1 MRDEYPPLQVVA
13 GDEVTLTCSATGG
26 RPGATNFTW
35 SLQEE
40 VRGLTSLLD
49 SAVYVYT
56 DTMSLGLEQRE
67 LLRD

>member
-13 GDEVTLTCSATGG
+13 GDQVTLTCSATGG
-26 RPGATNFTW
+26 RPGATNFSW

-40 VRGLTSLLD
+40 VTSLLPLA
-49 SAVYVYT
+49 SAVYTVV
-56 DTMSLGLEQRE
+56 MSLGLEQPD